1 MTDLDEL
8 ITEIF
13 EENSNELMKF
23 LQKRGDPFS
32 GFILLFSTMVQLAN
46 NFERPFF
53 KDKIS
58 ELKFDEATYLNLKR
72 LIKGIL
78 DLDNKINSDSKEAR
92 YDD

>member
-58 ELKFDEATYLNLKR
+58 DLFDEELNLKT

-78 DLDNKINSDSKEAR
+78 DLNNKINSDSEEAR

>member
-58 ELKFDEATYLNLKR
+58 DLFDEELNLKT

-78 DLDNKINSDSKEAR
+78 DLNNKINSDSKEAR

>member
-1 MTDLDEL
+1 MTDLDKL

-58 ELKFDEATYLNLKR
+58 DLFDEELNLKT

-78 DLDNKINSDSKEAR
+78 DLNNKINSDSKEAR

>member
-1 MTDLDEL
+1 MTDLDKL

-58 ELKFDEATYLNLKR
+58 DLFDEELNLKT

-78 DLDNKINSDSKEAR
+78 DLDNKIISDSKEAR